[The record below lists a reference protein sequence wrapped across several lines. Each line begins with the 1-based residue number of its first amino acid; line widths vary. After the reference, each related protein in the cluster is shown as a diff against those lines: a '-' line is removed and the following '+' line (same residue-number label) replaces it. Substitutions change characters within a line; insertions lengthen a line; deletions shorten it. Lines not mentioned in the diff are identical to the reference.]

1 MGEHT
6 ITADRP
12 SPKGSAALT
21 LRARKPGYAV
31 VQQCLAIQADGPTRT
46 AWQRFWGHDP
56 LRLEARSW
64 FKGAIGE
71 RQVAAQLEA
80 LGPDFTALH
89 AVPVGKGSTDI
100 DHVIVGPTGVFSIN
114 TKNHSGHSVWAGGC
128 TLMVNGQRTP
138 HLHRALAEGE
148 RATTLL
154 SAAASS
160 PILVQPILVI
170 EAAELRFGKKPPV
183 AVVLEPERVGSWIRG
198 LPRAHSDE
206 AVRFLS
212 MLAEERGTWHVDAV
226 VINDTLRHVQRF
238 ERLEREIADARSR
251 RSLMRRAR
259 VLAVLAVPAGALLG
273 YWWSVAVT
281 AMAVA

>member
-12 SPKGSAALT
+12 SPKGTAPLT

-31 VQQCLAIQADGPTRT
+31 MQQCLAIQADGRALTT
-46 AWQRFWGHDP
+46 WQRFWGHDP
-56 LRLEARSW
+56 LRPEARSW

-80 LGPDFTALH
+80 LGPDCTVLH

-100 DHVIVGPTGVFSIN
+100 DHVVVGPTGVFSIN
-114 TKNHSGHSVWAGGC
+114 TKNHSGHAVWAGGR

-148 RATTLL
+148 RATALL
-154 SAAASS
+154 SAAAGG
-160 PILVQPILVI
+160 PILVQPILVV
-170 EAAELRFGKKPPV
+170 EAAELRFGKKPPA
-183 AVVLEPERVGSWIRG
+183 AVILEPERVGSWICG
-198 LPRAHSDE
+198 LPRVHSDE

-226 VINDTLRHVQRF
+226 VIDDTLRHVQRF

-259 VLAVLAVPAGALLG
+259 VLAVLAVPAGGLLG
-273 YWWSVAVT
+273 YWWAVAAT
-281 AMAVA
+281 AMAAA

>member
-1 MGEHT
+1 M
-6 ITADRP
+6 
-12 SPKGSAALT
+12 
-21 LRARKPGYAV
+21 
-31 VQQCLAIQADGPTRT
+31 
-46 AWQRFWGHDP
+46 
-56 LRLEARSW
+56 
-64 FKGAIGE
+64 GE
-71 RQVAAQLEA
+71 RQVAAQLEE
-80 LGPDFTALH
+80 LGPDFTVLH
-89 AVPVGKGSTDI
+89 AVPIGTGSTDI
-100 DHVIVGPTGVFSIN
+100 DYIVVGPTGVFSIN
-114 TKNHSGHSVWAGGC
+114 TKNHSGHAVWAGGR

-154 SAAASS
+154 SAAAGG
-160 PILVQPILVI
+160 PILVQPILVVA
-170 EAAELRFGKKPPV
+170 AAELRFGKKPPA

-259 VLAVLAVPAGALLG
+259 VLAVLAVPAGGLLG
-273 YWWSVAVT
+273 YWWAIAVA
-281 AMAVA
+281 AMAAA